1 MLTAICNT
9 AVKRYKTL
17 GTDQSNKDGTQSKE
31 RQLKEEN
38 DEKKQIFS
46 EKSFSLAER
55 KQEQEMKESKEE
67 AEKSRATVQASNYQ
81 GPML

>member
-17 GTDQSNKDGTQSKE
+17 ATDQSNKDGTQSKE
-31 RQLKEEN
+31 KQLQEEN

-67 AEKSRATVQASNYQ
+67 AEKNRATVHASNYH